1 MLSEL
6 NPDSATAASV
16 ALILLAAGASAR
28 MRQPKQLLYYQ
39 GKTLLRWA
47 AETAAATGCQPLVLV
62 TGALHEPLIPE
73 VEGLSF
79 LTAHNA
85 DWATG
90 MGSSIRAGLAALEKA
105 PQPPSAIVVMLCDQ
119 PLLTPALLL
128 QLIKKQQ
135 LTQAPVVAAAYG
147 GTLGVPAVF
156 SADTFP
162 ALRQLGGAE
171 GARQLIASYGSAVGS
186 VPFPGGILDVDTPA
200 QYASLLENDMG
211 EQAAENADSQAE
223 PLA

>member
-6 NPDSATAASV
+6 NTDSATAVPV

-39 GKTLLRWA
+39 GKTLLRRA

-62 TGALHEPLIPE
+62 TGALHDPLVAE
-73 VEGLSF
+73 VEGLPF
-79 LTAHNA
+79 LTTHNA

-105 PQPPSAIVVMLCDQ
+105 PQPPSAVVIMLCDQ
-119 PLLTPALLL
+119 PLLTSALLL
-128 QLIKKQQ
+128 QLIEQQQ
-135 LTQAPVVAAAYG
+135 LSQAPVVAAAYG

-156 SADTFP
+156 SAATFP
-162 ALRQLGGAE
+162 ALRQLGGAQ
-171 GARQLIASYGSAVGS
+171 GARQLIASYGSSVGS
-186 VPFPGGILDVDTPA
+186 VPFPGGIFDMDTPD
-200 QYASLLENDMG
+200 QYAALLENNAS
-211 EQAAENADSQAE
+211 EQAAEDPDSQAE